1 MNDTYSPHTGEHI
14 ATDSPAPWMG
24 RAGTSAPEY
33 NPQTHGCFWRG
44 GAWVLVAA
52 QPAAQVF
59 KRFYGNEK
67 LDLFTQAEQLA
78 VVEATM
84 TDPMV
89 KLMYNRLLGATHL
102 TYEDAETEQGLQL
115 LVDKGL
121 LTIERK
127 AEIVS
132 VMQEGTLP

>member
-1 MNDTYSPHTGEHI
+1 MNDAYSPHTGEHI
-14 ATDSPAPWMG
+14 ATDNPAPWMG

-44 GAWVLVAA
+44 GAWEIVAA
-52 QPAAQVF
+52 QPVAQVF

-89 KLMYNRLLGATHL
+89 KLMYDRLLGAAYL

-115 LVDKGL
+115 LVDKEV
-121 LTIERK
+121 LTAARK
-127 AEIVS
+127 AEIVAR
-132 VMQEGTLP
+132 MTGQEI